1 MVDKPT
7 VLPQWATDDV
17 QDPISQQFNVV
28 EPPLEKKTDGWF
40 LGEKPNRQWW
50 NWLHRQAYLWLAWLN
65 QQESMNVT
73 TDASGV
79 GLFPI
84 DNALITIQAVDLND
98 SSKIYWATGIKTPG
112 NPPAFAAASIIT
124 SGLTLGAGT
133 SSGNQPITGGANV
146 IVTGTSRVIP
156 T

>member
-1 MVDKPT
+1 MVSKPT
-7 VLPQWATDDV
+7 VLPQWATNDV

-50 NWLHRQAYLWLAWLN
+50 NWLHRQTYLWLQWLN
-65 QQESMNVT
+65 QQEARNVT
-73 TDASGV
+73 TNASGV
-79 GLFPI
+79 GLFTV
-84 DNALITIQAVDLND
+84 DNALITIKAVDLSD
-98 SSKIYWATGIKTPG
+98 STKYYQATGIKLNG
-112 NPPAFAAASIIT
+112 AAPAFAAGSVQ
-124 SGLTLGAGT
+124 SNGLALGVGT

-146 IVTGTSRVIP
+146 IITGTSSVIP

>member
-1 MVDKPT
+1 MVDKPS
-7 VLPQWATDDV
+7 VFPQWASDNV

-50 NWLHRQAYLWLAWLN
+50 NWFQRTVYDWILWLN
-65 QQESMNVT
+65 QQEEMNVT
-73 TDASGV
+73 TDATGV
-79 GLFPI
+79 GLFPVN
-84 DNALITIQAVDLND
+84 DALITIQAVDLAD
-98 SSKIYWATGIKTPG
+98 STKFYWATGIKTAG
-112 NPPAFAAASIIT
+112 NAPAFAPSSVT
-124 SGLTLGAGT
+124 SNGLSLGAGT
-133 SSGNQPITGGANV
+133 SSGNQAITGGANV

>member
-7 VLPQWATDDV
+7 VFPQWASDNV

-50 NWLHRQAYLWLAWLN
+50 NWFQRTVYDWILWLN
-65 QQESMNVT
+65 QQEEQNVT

-84 DNALITIQAVDLND
+84 NDALITITAVDLDD
-98 SSKIYWATGIKTPG
+98 STLFYQATGIKTAG
-112 NPPAFAAASIIT
+112 NVPAFAPASVV
-124 SGLTLGAGT
+124 SNGLALGAGT
-133 SSGNQPITGGANV
+133 TSGNQAITGGTNV
-146 IVTGTSRVIP
+146 VITGMSRVIP

>member
-1 MVDKPT
+1 MVSKPT

-50 NWLHRQAYLWLAWLN
+50 NWLHRQTYLWLQWFS
-65 QQESMNVT
+65 QQEAQNVT
-73 TDASGV
+73 TNASGV
-79 GLFPI
+79 GLFTTN
-84 DNALITIQAVDLND
+84 NALITITAVDLAD
-98 SSKIYWATGIKTPG
+98 STKFYQATGIKTAG
-112 NPPAFAAASIIT
+112 NAPAFAAGSVQ
-124 SGLTLGAGT
+124 SNGLSLGVGT

-146 IVTGTSRVIP
+146 IITGRSSVIP

>member
-1 MVDKPT
+1 MADKPI
-7 VLPQWATDDV
+7 VYPQWASNNV

-50 NWLHRQAYLWLAWLN
+50 NWFQRTVYDWILWLD
-65 QQESMNVT
+65 QQEAQNVT
-73 TDASGV
+73 TGAAGV

-84 DNALITIQAVDLND
+84 NNALITITAVDLDD
-98 SSKIYWATGIKTPG
+98 STLFYQATGIKLVG
-112 NPPAFAAASIIT
+112 AAPAFAAGSIM
-124 SGLTLGAGT
+124 SNGLALGVGT
-133 SSGNQPITGGANV
+133 SSGNQPITGGTNV
-146 IVTGTSRVIP
+146 IITGRSSIIP

>member
-7 VLPQWATDDV
+7 ILPQWATDDI

-50 NWLHRQAYLWLAWLN
+50 NWLHRQAYLWLQWLD

-73 TDASGV
+73 TDDTGAV
-79 GLFPI
+79 LFPV
-84 DNALITIQAVDLND
+84 DNALITIVAVDLDD
-98 SSKIYWATGIKTPG
+98 STKFYQATGIKMPG
-112 NPPAFAAASIIT
+112 VAPAFAAGSIVN
-124 SGLTLGAGT
+124 SGLTLGVGT
-133 SSGNQPITGGANV
+133 TSGIQPILGGTNV
-146 IVTGTSRVIP
+146 VVTGTSRVIP

>member
-7 VLPQWATDDV
+7 VLPEWATNDV

-50 NWLHRQAYLWLAWLN
+50 NWLHRQTYLWLQWLN
-65 QQESMNVT
+65 QQESYNVT
-73 TDASGV
+73 TDATGA
-79 GLFPI
+79 GLFTV
-84 DNALITIQAVDLND
+84 DNAMITIKAVDLAD
-98 SSKIYWATGIKTPG
+98 PTKYYQATGIKLPG
-112 NPPAFAAASIIT
+112 VVPQFAPGSVQ
-124 SGLTLGAGT
+124 SNGLALGVGT
-133 SSGNQPITGGANV
+133 TSGNQPITGGANV
-146 IVTGTSRVIP
+146 IVTGTSSVIP